1 MESIGIL
8 IFIVFMV
15 FNLIGKISETKAKV
29 PKERQGRKVPPV
41 LRDIPVPWEM
51 PYEAEE
57 PDEVKYD
64 PRTYHE
70 PELPTQ
76 VREHSMAEVERLKTF
91 AGEVVPKPGGSNK
104 QDRSFTGEFM
114 PLMDSTTLVNGLI
127 VAELLKP
134 PKCKRRIPKTF

>member
-8 IFIVFMV
+8 VFIVFMI

-64 PRTYHE
+64 PRTYPQPEVSVE
-70 PELPTQ
+70 P
-76 VREHSMAEVERLKTF
+76 REHAIAEADRPKTS
-91 AGEVVPKPGGSNK
+91 AGKLVTKAGGSIK
-104 QDRSFTGEFM
+104 QDPSFTGELL
-114 PLMDSTTLVNGLI
+114 PLMDSTNIVNGLI